1 MCPLEIVNKLAY
13 TILSPLVREMSEED
27 QNIDARLRKIA
38 IHVGDTIRAKIG
50 DDEYNIL
57 RSQIQRKLMI
67 KRAERKRMIAMEKV
81 SDPERAAKRQKGIKD
96 RKKIAKRK
104 SFDVYKG
111 RVAPKKQRTK
121 FHHDDF

>member
-1 MCPLEIVNKLAY
+1 
-13 TILSPLVREMSEED
+13 MSEED

-38 IHVGDTIRAKIG
+38 IRVGDTIRAKIG

-67 KRAERKRMIAMEKV
+67 KRAERKKMIAMEKV
-81 SDPERAAKRQKGIKD
+81 SDPERAAKRQKGIRD

-111 RVAPKKQRTK
+111 RIAPTKKRTK
-121 FHHDDF
+121 FKHDEF